1 MMETRHSLW
10 NMEPANALRI
20 AMEQT
25 GSCST
30 LTLLLMMHVKD
41 KKKKEKAICKQRL
54 ADNIN
59 CHALK
64 IAYF

>member
-1 MMETRHSLW
+1 MTENRQSWWKTESVHARRM
-10 NMEPANALRI
+10 

-25 GSCST
+25 RSCSPVK
-30 LTLLLMMHVKD
+30 LPLMMRVLEKR
-41 KKKKEKAICKQRL
+41 KKEKAICKQRL